1 MRFEI
6 KLPKEDR
13 ERLVLSQ
20 LPKFY
25 RSQEKM
31 LGVKLH
37 LELSKEMYKYL
48 NYITHKYCRCNVKR
62 FLRSKGIKIH
72 CYFFMGG
79 SRIKKF

>member
-20 LPKFY
+20 LPKSY

-31 LGVKLH
+31 LGVKLQM
-37 LELSKEMYKYL
+37 ELTKEMYKCL

-72 CYFFMGG
+72 CYIFMGG
-79 SRIKKF
+79 KMVKKF

>member
-20 LPKFY
+20 LPKSY

-31 LGVKLH
+31 FGVKLQM
-37 LELSKEMYKYL
+37 ELKKEMYKYL

-62 FLRSKGIKIH
+62 FLRSKGIKTH
-72 CYFFMGG
+72 CYIFMGKWL
-79 SRIKKF
+79 KKF